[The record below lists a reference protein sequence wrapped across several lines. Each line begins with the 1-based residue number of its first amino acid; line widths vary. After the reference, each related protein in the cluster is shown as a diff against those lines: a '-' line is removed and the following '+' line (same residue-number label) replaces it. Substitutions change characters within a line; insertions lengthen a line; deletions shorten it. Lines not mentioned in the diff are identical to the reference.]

1 MTAEPTRALNWL
13 KTTLASAGAGGGVW
27 EGIAPLSVTTTPYIV
42 VQMQSAQDIEGV
54 SGIRLWSRQTWQVK
68 AVGPASDDTTL
79 QTVADAIDTALQLAT
94 GAASDGTLI
103 RRCVR
108 LRPLAIPEL
117 QKDGTL
123 WLNYGGIYQIDVQ
136 AA

>member
-1 MTAEPTRALNWL
+1 MNEATRALNWL
-13 KTTLASAGAGGGVW
+13 MTTLASAAPGGVW

-42 VQMQSAQDIEGV
+42 AQMQSAVDVEGV
-54 SGIRLWSRQTWQVK
+54 AGVRLWSRQTWQVK
-68 AVGPASDDTTL
+68 AVGPASAFTAM
-79 QTVADAIDTALQLAT
+79 QSAADALDTALQRAT
-94 GAASDGTLI
+94 GAASDGTAI
-103 RRCVR
+103 YRCVR

-123 WLNYGGIYQIDVQ
+123 WLNYGGLYQIDVQ